1 MDSWYMQI
9 QNKVFTQVQYMMQK
23 KYPNLKCTTRNENG
37 LPAEFPTLFLHEL
50 APVELGQ
57 DLTNETVNAILT
69 TIEIQVWTNTTED
82 DCRSIIADALNQM
95 KLLQF
100 NVPEMPLVEVSDR
113 ISWGVIRCK
122 RIIGNGDKIAN

>member
-9 QNKVFTQVQYMMQK
+9 QNKVFTQIQYMMQK

-50 APVELGQ
+50 APVEIGQ
-57 DLTNETVNAILT
+57 DLTNETVNAILA

-82 DCRSIIADALNQM
+82 DCRSIIAEALNQM

-122 RIIGNGDKIAN
+122 RMIGNGDEIAQ

>member
-9 QNKVFTQVQYMMQK
+9 QNKVFTQIQYMMQK

-57 DLTNETVNAILT
+57 DLTNETVNAILA

-122 RIIGNGDKIAN
+122 RMIGNGDEIAQ

>member
-57 DLTNETVNAILT
+57 DLTNETVNAILA

-82 DCRSIIADALNQM
+82 DCRSIIAEALNQM

>member
-57 DLTNETVNAILT
+57 DLTNETVNAILA
-69 TIEIQVWTNTTED
+69 TIEIQVWTNTTES
-82 DCRSIIADALNQM
+82 DCRSIIAEALNQM

>member
-1 MDSWYMQI
+1 M
-9 QNKVFTQVQYMMQK
+9 
-23 KYPNLKCTTRNENG
+23 
-37 LPAEFPTLFLHEL
+37 PAEFPTLFLHEL

-57 DLTNETVNAILT
+57 DLTNETVNAILA

-82 DCRSIIADALNQM
+82 DCRNIIADALNQM
-95 KLLQF
+95 KLLKF

-122 RIIGNGDKIAN
+122 RTIGNGDEIAN

>member
-1 MDSWYMQI
+1 MESWYMQI
-9 QNKVFTQVQYMMQK
+9 QNKVFTQIQYMMQK

-50 APVELGQ
+50 APVEIGQ
-57 DLTNETVNAILT
+57 DLTNETVNAILA

-82 DCRSIIADALNQM
+82 DCRNIIAEALNQM
-95 KLLQF
+95 KLLKF

-122 RIIGNGDKIAN
+122 RMIGNGDEIAQ

>member
-9 QNKVFTQVQYMMQK
+9 QNKVFTQIQYMMQK

-57 DLTNETVNAILT
+57 DLTNETVNAILA

-82 DCRSIIADALNQM
+82 DCRSIIAEALNQM